1 MNKFLVSCTIALTI
15 LVSACQKESLQDGSL
30 QSQSKVTDKS
40 QLTKENAELLFAQI
54 LSKATYAEPQ
64 LRGFL
69 KKVALEQN
77 DNDYNIFYP
86 LAKNRTVTDGKTF
99 AEILQKYTK
108 NDKELAQIE
117 KSAPLLN
124 VFVPD
129 LSLFDD
135 SLSVNHLNIQDC
147 NTPVYYNGKFY
158 VDGSVTDSVS
168 EETRGMLPLFHTFV
182 VGESHRMKL
191 KDGITRATGE
201 ASYTFVDD
209 GYNPAKTHTYNSL
222 TRARSYY
229 YGDMNE
235 KYVEKLDA
243 TKNTIELKFLPQET
257 LEAFRQVG
265 SGNGVLR
272 TKMAYQLNQLDDFN
286 TQKRNLDNS
295 VTDVVFRMK
304 LNPAHYYWLSRHKE
318 QKVAPGAYLS
328 PYIKEKE
335 YYDAGGDP
343 DYNYVFDRL
352 WFEGHFTFHITVVT
366 GTNKKLIPF
375 SIKPKDLFTATIH
388 VRRKHK
394 TAFRRSHSWYSIN
407 AQELRS
413 KWVYPHD
420 IDTDLRFDSWNAFD

>member
-30 QSQSKVTDKS
+30 QSQSEVTDKS

-135 SLSVNHLNIQDC
+135 SLSVNHLNTQDC

-191 KDGITRATGE
+191 KDGITRATSE

-209 GYNPAKTHTYNSL
+209 GYNPAKTHTYNPL
-222 TRARSYY
+222 TRNRSYY
-229 YGDMNE
+229 YGDMYE
-235 KYVEKLDA
+235 KYEERFDA
-243 TKNTIELKFLPQET
+243 TKNTLDTTYLPKET
-257 LEAFRQVG
+257 LEAFKQVG

-272 TKMAYQLNQLDDFN
+272 TKMVYQLN
-286 TQKRNLDNS
+286 
-295 VTDVVFRMK
+295 
-304 LNPAHYYWLSRHKE
+304 
-318 QKVAPGAYLS
+318 
-328 PYIKEKE
+328 
-335 YYDAGGDP
+335 
-343 DYNYVFDRL
+343 
-352 WFEGHFTFHITVVT
+352 
-366 GTNKKLIPF
+366 
-375 SIKPKDLFTATIH
+375 
-388 VRRKHK
+388 
-394 TAFRRSHSWYSIN
+394 
-407 AQELRS
+407 
-413 KWVYPHD
+413 
-420 IDTDLRFDSWNAFD
+420 